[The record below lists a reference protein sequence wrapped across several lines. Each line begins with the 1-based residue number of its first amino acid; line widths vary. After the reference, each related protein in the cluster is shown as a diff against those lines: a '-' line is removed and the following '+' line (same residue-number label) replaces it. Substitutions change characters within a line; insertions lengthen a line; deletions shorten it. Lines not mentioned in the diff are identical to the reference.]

1 MSSIPN
7 FVSGYIHDLHRIQES
22 IAARVAAGQNVMS
35 SSFAA
40 ANAPQLPG
48 TWKRLVASGCTGV
61 FLRDREKRLLGH
73 YRRPM
78 FQHSGTCV
86 RRGMARGVQTS
97 LDFSIVETVSLMRPV
112 TISFAPIYSM
122 ARHEIGR
129 DRCGSGDGAI
139 LADAARAVHDL
150 GVTTDEL
157 FAGMSEDDVER
168 MAVRYAAPG
177 VGSPANWLAAAKG
190 HTCATFWPETLDWIF
205 DCLAAGYAVP
215 YAHGYVT
222 AKPNSKG
229 ISDLGTYGPHCRC
242 FVGVFLDENGETQLE
257 SSESWGRFPA
267 GDPQVEDSTMPVDQI
282 PCVELHYA
290 GGVRKLAPG
299 DVGVN
304 AKRWWAQ
311 IQSGG
316 EAWGVGVPRFDA
328 DSIAQLNVAAHAA

>member
-1 MSSIPN
+1 MIPN
-7 FVSGYIHDLHRIQES
+7 FVPGYVHSPERIQES
-22 IAARVAAGQNVMS
+22 IAARIAAGQNVYATS
-35 SSFAA
+35 YAA
-40 ANAPQLPG
+40 ANAPSLPG
-48 TWKRLVASGCTGV
+48 TWKRLVADGWTGV

-78 FQHSGTCV
+78 FQKYGTCV
-86 RRGMARGVQTS
+86 SRGMARGIQCS
-97 LDFSIVETVSLMRPV
+97 LDFSIVETISLQRPV
-112 TISFAPIYSM
+112 TISFAPIYSF
-122 ARHEIGR
+122 ARHEIGH

-157 FAGMSEDDVER
+157 FPGTSEDDVER
-168 MAVRYAAPG
+168 LAVRYAAPG
-177 VGSPANWLAAAKG
+177 VGSPSSWINAAKG
-190 HTCATFWPETLDWIF
+190 HTVDTFLPETLELIF
-205 DCLAAGYAVP
+205 DCIAAGYAFP

-222 AKPNSKG
+222 SKPNSKG

-267 GDPQVEDSTMPVDQI
+267 GDPHAEDSTMPI
-282 PCVELHYA
+282 EKMPCVELHYA

-304 AKRWWAQ
+304 AKRFWNE
-311 IQSGG
+311 IQHGG
-316 EAWGVGVPRFDA
+316 EAWGVGVPKFDV
-328 DSIAQLNVAAHAA
+328 DSLAQLDPKTQVA